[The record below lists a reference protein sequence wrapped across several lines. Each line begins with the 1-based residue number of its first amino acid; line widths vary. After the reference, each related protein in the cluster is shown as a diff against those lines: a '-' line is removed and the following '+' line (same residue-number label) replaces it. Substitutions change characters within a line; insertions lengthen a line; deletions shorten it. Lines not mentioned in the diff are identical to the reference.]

1 MPPDVED
8 AFGKASLSLFPARQ
22 EDLRTACSCPDW
34 SNPCKHIAAVYYLLG
49 EEFDRDP
56 FLIFRLRGLDR
67 GELVTLLDRAGLTAP
82 VPPVFPAGDANAT
95 PEPLPTGLAEFWQG
109 NDLPEGWL
117 GEVDVPPVTAALLG
131 RLGQF
136 PFWRGRRPLI
146 EALVPLYRDA
156 SALGLD
162 VLLCET
168 APVAEL
174 RKA

>member
-1 MPPDVED
+1 
-8 AFGKASLSLFPARQ
+8 
-22 EDLRTACSCPDW
+22 
-34 SNPCKHIAAVYYLLG
+34 
-49 EEFDRDP
+49 
-56 FLIFRLRGLDR
+56 LIFRLRGLDR
-67 GELVTLLDRAGLTAP
+67 DELVTLLDRAGLTAP
-82 VPPVFPAGDANAT
+82 VPPVPPAGDPKAT
-95 PEPLPTGLAEFWQG
+95 PEPLPTGPAEFWQG
-109 NDLPEGWL
+109 SELPEGWL

-162 VLLCET
+162 VFLCET
-168 APVAEL
+168 APVAER